1 MANTFKQATKS
12 SLVTDAVSSTNT
24 NIVTAGNSSTLI
36 ILNALVANKTTT
48 SANVDV
54 YLVPNSG
61 DNVYLL
67 KSVPVPA
74 GSTTFTISP
83 SIYPAPLA
91 EVDIFTVNPLPVG
104 ELASTFVAVVTL
116 KAFS

>member
-12 SLVTDAVSSTNT
+12 SLVTDAVSSSNT

-61 DNVYLL
+61 DSVYLL
-67 KSVPVPA
+67 KAVPVPA
-74 GSTTFTISP
+74 GSS
-83 SIYPAPLA
+83 L
-91 EVDIFTVNPLPVG
+91 
-104 ELASTFVAVVTL
+104 ELITASKIILESSDVLRARCDTATAMDLTL
-116 KAFS
+116 SYLDQT

>member
-12 SLVTDAVSSTNT
+12 SLVTDAVSSSNT

-61 DNVYLL
+61 DSVYLL
-67 KSVPVPA
+67 KAVPVPA
-74 GSTTFTISP
+74 GSS
-83 SIYPAPLA
+83 L
-91 EVDIFTVNPLPVG
+91 
-104 ELASTFVAVVTL
+104 ELITGSKIILESQDVLRARADTATALDMVVSYLDQT
-116 KAFS
+116 

>member
-24 NIVTAGNSSTLI
+24 NVLTAGASSTLI
-36 ILNALVANKTTT
+36 ILNALVANKTST

-74 GSTTFTISP
+74 GSSLELITGSKIILEASDVLRARANTAT
-83 SIYPAPLA
+83 SIDL
-91 EVDIFTVNPLPVG
+91 TVSYLDQ
-104 ELASTFVAVVTL
+104 T
-116 KAFS
+116 

>member
-24 NIVTAGNSSTLI
+24 NVLTAGASSTLI
-36 ILNALVANKTTT
+36 VLNALVANKTST

-54 YLVPNSG
+54 YMVPNSG
-61 DNVYLL
+61 DSVYLL

-74 GSTTFTISP
+74 GSSLELITGSKIILEASDVLRARCDTAT
-83 SIYPAPLA
+83 AM
-91 EVDIFTVNPLPVG
+91 DLPVSY
-104 ELASTFVAVVTL
+104 LDQT
-116 KAFS
+116 

>member
-12 SLVTDAVSSTNT
+12 SLVTDAVSSSNT

-48 SANVDV
+48 SANVEV

-61 DNVYLL
+61 DSVYLL
-67 KSVPVPA
+67 KAVPVPA
-74 GSTTFTISP
+74 GSS
-83 SIYPAPLA
+83 L
-91 EVDIFTVNPLPVG
+91 
-104 ELASTFVAVVTL
+104 ELITGSKIILESSDVLRARCDTATAMDLTL
-116 KAFS
+116 SYLDQT

>member
-12 SLVTDAVSSTNT
+12 SLVTDAVSSSNT

-74 GSTTFTISP
+74 GSS
-83 SIYPAPLA
+83 L
-91 EVDIFTVNPLPVG
+91 
-104 ELASTFVAVVTL
+104 ELITGSKIILESQDVLRARCDTSTAMDLTL
-116 KAFS
+116 SYLDQT

>member
-12 SLVTDAVSSTNT
+12 SLVTDAVTSTNT
-24 NIVTAGNSSTLI
+24 NILVAGASSTVI
-36 ILNALVANKTTT
+36 ILNALVANKTST

-67 KSVPVPA
+67 KNVPVPA
-74 GSTTFTISP
+74 GSSLELITGSKIILEASDVIRARCDTAT
-83 SIYPAPLA
+83 AM
-91 EVDIFTVNPLPVG
+91 DI
-104 ELASTFVAVVTL
+104 TL
-116 KAFS
+116 SYLDQT

>member
-12 SLVTDAVSSTNT
+12 GLVTTVISNTGT
-24 NIVTAGNSSTLI
+24 NILTAGGSSTLI
-36 ILNALVANKTTT
+36 LLSALVANKTSS

-61 DNVYLL
+61 DSVYFL

-74 GSTTFTISP
+74 GSSLELISG
-83 SIYPAPLA
+83 SKIILESGDVLRARCDTASAADL
-91 EVDIFTVNPLPVG
+91 TVSFLDQ
-104 ELASTFVAVVTL
+104 T
-116 KAFS
+116 